1 MEYTS
6 RVPRALLISLA
17 LIVAFLAGFSGSRIA
32 QNPFTR
38 LQTMSSYDRTHRAE
52 LWRLDHV
59 DRNYLVYL
67 DGREIFGSED
77 FARNSTIPFR
87 ETLFWD
93 RTDRFVILEV
103 AGHRIFGYDAAAG
116 RRLTDS
122 ELLAAKPPPERP
134 LWEYSSETEWPGIGR
149 TPVPVDGH

>member
-1 MEYTS
+1 MEHAS
-6 RVPRALLISLA
+6 RIPRALLFSLA
-17 LIVAFLAGFSGSRIA
+17 LIVAFLAGFLCSRA
-32 QNPFTR
+32 TTSPFTR
-38 LQTMSSYDRTHRAE
+38 LQTLSSHDRAHQAQ

-59 DRNYLVYL
+59 DRNYSVYL
-67 DGREIFGSED
+67 DGRKIFGSED
-77 FARNSTIPFR
+77 FARNSSLPFR

-122 ELLAAKPPPERP
+122 ELLAAKPPPEP
-134 LWEYSSETEWPGIGR
+134 SLWEYSSETEWPGIGR
-149 TPVPVDGH
+149 TTVPVDGR